1 MLCVCTFSFGL
12 SRKKKITKRK
22 GPGYVSGATPALP
35 FADGARTRFAQTDR
49 PLPAPDNAYAY
60 APTPMP
66 ESCAVGAL
74 RYRRGGLYECVFSN
88 ISY

>member
-1 MLCVCTFSFGL
+1 MLYVCTFSFG
-12 SRKKKITKRK
+12 
-22 GPGYVSGATPALP
+22 YASGTTPTLP

-49 PLPAPDNAYAY
+49 PLPAPDSAYAY

-74 RYRRGGLYECVFSN
+74 R
-88 ISY
+88 

>member
-1 MLCVCTFSFGL
+1 MLCVYVLFL
-12 SRKKKITKRK
+12 SACPERKRYQKERD
-22 GPGYVSGATPALP
+22 PGYVSGATPTLS

-66 ESCAVGAL
+66 ESCAVGVL
-74 RYRRGGLYECVFSN
+74 RYRGGGLYEHVF
-88 ISY
+88 